1 MIRATTP
8 KHMFTFD
15 VNPEETF
22 SEILITYAQNGKIVL
37 EKHKSD
43 LSFEKCDCFGGKA
56 VYTAVVRLTQ
66 EETNMFA
73 ANPKGIVSVQVRAL
87 TEDGDALASDIEQI
101 SVQNVLNDEVL
112 TCD

>member
-8 KHMFTFD
+8 KHSFTFD

-43 LSFEKCDCFGGKA
+43 LTFEACDCFGGKP
-56 VYTAVVRLTQ
+56 VYTAFVKLTQ
-66 EETNMFA
+66 EEKNYSLR
-73 ANPKGIVSVQVRAL
+73 IRRAL
-87 TEDGDALASDIEQI
+87 SIYKYGRLHQTEKLWQAKLSAS
-101 SVQNVLNDEVL
+101 LFRM
-112 TCD
+112 C

>member
-8 KHMFTFD
+8 KHIFTFD
-15 VNPEETF
+15 VNPEEAF
-22 SEILITYAQNGKIVL
+22 SEILITYAQNNKIVI

-43 LSFEKCDCFGGKA
+43 LTFETCDCFGGKP
-56 VYTAVVRLTQ
+56 VYKAYVKLTQ
-66 EETNMFA
+66 EETNLFS
-73 ANPKGIVSVQVRAL
+73 ANPKGVVSVQVRAL
-87 TEDGDALASDIEQI
+87 TESGDAIASDIEQI

>member
-8 KHMFTFD
+8 KHIFTFD
-15 VNPEETF
+15 VDPEETF

-43 LSFEKCDCFGGKA
+43 LMFETCDCFGGKL
-56 VYTAVVRLTQ
+56 VYRAFVKLTQ
-66 EETNMFA
+66 EETKLFT
-73 ANPKGIVSVQVRAL
+73 ANPKGVVSVQVRAL
-87 TEDGDALASDIEQI
+87 TEDGDAIASDVDQI

-112 TCD
+112 

>member
-8 KHMFTFD
+8 KHIFTFD

-22 SEILITYAQNGKIVL
+22 SEILITYAQNEKIIL

-43 LSFEKCDCFGGKA
+43 LTFEICDCFGGKP
-56 VYTAVVRLTQ
+56 VYTAFVKLTQ
-66 EETNMFA
+66 EETKLFA
-73 ANPKGIVSVQVRAL
+73 ANPKGVVNIQVRAI
-87 TEDGDALASDIEQI
+87 TEDGDAIASDIEQI

-112 TCD
+112 

>member
-15 VNPEETF
+15 VDPEETF
-22 SEILITYAQNGKIVL
+22 SEILITYAQNGEIVL

-43 LSFEKCDCFGGKA
+43 LTFESCDCFGGKT
-56 VYTAVVRLTQ
+56 VYTASIKLTQ
-66 EETNMFA
+66 EETNLFS
-73 ANPKGIVSVQVRAL
+73 ANPKGIVNIQVRAI
-87 TEDGDALASDIEQI
+87 TENGDAIASDIMQI

-112 TCD
+112 

>member
-43 LSFEKCDCFGGKA
+43 LTFETCDCFGGKT
-56 VYTAVVRLTQ
+56 VYRAFVKLTQ
-66 EETNMFA
+66 EETKLFS
-73 ANPKGIVSVQVRAL
+73 ANPKGIVNIQVRAI
-87 TEDGDALASDIEQI
+87 TENGDAIASDIMQI

-112 TCD
+112 